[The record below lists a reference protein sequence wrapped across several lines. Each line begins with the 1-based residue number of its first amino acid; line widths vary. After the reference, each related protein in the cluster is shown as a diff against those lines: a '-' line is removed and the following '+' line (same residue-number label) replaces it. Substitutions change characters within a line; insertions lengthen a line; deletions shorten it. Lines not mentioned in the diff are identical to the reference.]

1 MVKGTFLQNFPLKKS
16 PCFEEKSYE
25 IAKDFWRIWVAF
37 FF

>member
-1 MVKGTFLQNFPLKKS
+1 MVKGTFCKISFKKIQ
-16 PCFEEKSYE
+16 CFEEESYE